1 MSHIGVN
8 QFQVGEISDID
19 VQTNTKTPTKYP
31 MVFMVPQQ
39 STLDRGGLA
48 TFGFSLVVADIAKNQ
63 MDLQV
68 NTHNSTLMIMQDLF
82 SRIVLTN
89 YDQVDIN
96 IQTPVNIIPFQ
107 ERFNNNLTG
116 WTAEINVEMKSPFD
130 LCQAAFDTGISPSP
144 TTTPVYSQVVN
155 FSSTPMNSI
164 NYKCGGTT
172 VHSCYGTNQ
181 TNLPGLIAMFNAV
194 PKVQNNACFLDYGT
208 YHDNGDGR
216 VRCDMPNA
224 VYQSLCLGGTLTLDV
239 IYD

>member
-1 MSHIGVN
+1 MPLPNSGPIKTYKELIEYFQSLAMSHMGVN

-19 VQTNTKTPTKYP
+19 VQTNTKTPTQYP
-31 MVFMVPQQ
+31 MVFMVPQM

-48 TFGFSLVVADIAKNQ
+48 TFGFSLIVADIAKND

-116 WTAEINVEMKSPFD
+116 WTAEINVEMKSPFY
-130 LCQAAFDTGISPSP
+130 LCQAAFE
-144 TTTPVYSQVVN
+144 
-155 FSSTPMNSI
+155 
-164 NYKCGGTT
+164 
-172 VHSCYGTNQ
+172 
-181 TNLPGLIAMFNAV
+181 
-194 PKVQNNACFLDYGT
+194 
-208 YHDNGDGR
+208 
-216 VRCDMPNA
+216 
-224 VYQSLCLGGTLTLDV
+224 
-239 IYD
+239 

>member
-1 MSHIGVN
+1 MPLPNSGPIKTYKELIEYFQSLAMSHIGVN

-19 VQTNTKTPTKYP
+19 VQTNILTPTQYP
-31 MVFMVPQQ
+31 MVFLVPQQ
-39 STLDRGGLA
+39 STLDRGGLV

-116 WTAEINVEMKSPFD
+116 WTAEINVELKSPFD
-130 LCQAAFDTGISPSP
+130 LCQAAFE
-144 TTTPVYSQVVN
+144 
-155 FSSTPMNSI
+155 
-164 NYKCGGTT
+164 
-172 VHSCYGTNQ
+172 
-181 TNLPGLIAMFNAV
+181 
-194 PKVQNNACFLDYGT
+194 
-208 YHDNGDGR
+208 
-216 VRCDMPNA
+216 
-224 VYQSLCLGGTLTLDV
+224 
-239 IYD
+239 